1 MDKPYK
7 FMAVEHNTI
16 MKVDHIFHKKT
27 QRHCKHALKY
37 TALFYK
43 NKQSGAYFGG
53 ATLLNFWV
61 LFWMF

>member
-7 FMAVEHNTI
+7 FMAAEHNTI

-27 QRHCKHALKY
+27 QHHGEHVLKY

-43 NKQSGAYFGG
+43 NKQSEACFDGS
-53 ATLLNFWV
+53 TLLNF
-61 LFWMF
+61 